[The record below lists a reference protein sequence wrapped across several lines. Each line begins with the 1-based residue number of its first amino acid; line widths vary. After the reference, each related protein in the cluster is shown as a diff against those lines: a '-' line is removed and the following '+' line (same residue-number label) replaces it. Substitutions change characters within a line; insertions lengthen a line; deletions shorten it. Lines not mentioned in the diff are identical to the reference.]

1 MTKND
6 VLYLD
11 SHEWIHVEGSNAKVG
26 ISSYAAM
33 HLGDIVFFDLP
44 EVGDTFK
51 KGQQFASVE
60 SVKSASNLYLPVSGR
75 VLKVNDALLDK
86 PELVNEDP
94 FNNWIVEIEVSDKD
108 EIKSLLS
115 VDQYEDTLE

>member
-6 VLYLD
+6 VLYATT
-11 SHEWIHVEGSNAKVG
+11 HEWIHIKDKQATIG

-44 EVGDTFK
+44 KVGAKFK
-51 KGQQFASVE
+51 QGDSFAAVE
-60 SVKSASNLYLPVSGR
+60 SVKSASDIYIPVSGL
-75 VLKVNDALLDK
+75 VVAVNDQLVDH

-94 FNNWIVEIEVSDKD
+94 FENWIAKIEISDPNELKT
-108 EIKSLLS
+108 LLD
-115 VDQYEDTLE
+115 VDAYEATL

>member
-1 MTKND
+1 MTKNE

-11 SHEWIHVEGSNAKVG
+11 THDWVLVEGNNAKVG

-44 EVGDTFK
+44 EVGDSFK
-51 KGQQFASVE
+51 KGEQFASVE
-60 SVKSASNLYLPVSGR
+60 SVKSASNLYLPVAGK
-75 VLKVNDALLDK
+75 VLKVNEDLFDN

-94 FNNWIVEIEVSDKD
+94 FNNWIVEIEIENKD
-108 EIKSLLS
+108 EVSSLLS